1 MKSKYQNFLLKFFS
15 KGLLFG
21 CLFGA
26 SAWAAK
32 DIHVEALKKRLAFIF
47 KSEELK
53 KTKLSVMV
61 YSLSRQ
67 EELFSLDADKS
78 LSPASTIK
86 LLTAYVA
93 LKKLGTNFRFKTQF
107 LSNGVIRDGV
117 LQGDLIVRGG
127 GDPTLDSKEI
137 FSLVQELKRFGLN
150 KINGNILV
158 DDTVFDEI
166 IYDPDRIE
174 NRSDRPY
181 DAPVGGLNFNYNTA
195 KIFIRGESQKK
206 PKVEFEPDAHY
217 FEIENTATVKEN
229 VSDNKI
235 LIKRV
240 FKNNKDTILVSG
252 YIGNKAPE
260 MQFYVNV
267 SQPALYAGWA
277 IRYYLQQMGINTE
290 NTKVNVFQ
298 KQENTSKNLIQLSNY
313 FSEPLREIVIKM
325 NKESNNFIAETLVKA
340 IGKEIRNGQGT
351 NEKGISVLREEA
363 TRMGMNTS
371 GFDLYSGS
379 GLTRKNRSTARQF
392 NELLIFTF
400 NDMDVLPELLTSL
413 PIAGIDGTLKNRFIE
428 TSAYGRLRAKT
439 GTIDGVSTLVGMVQ
453 AKGKEWIAFSVLMS
467 DYLQS
472 SKELRTWQNYFGQA
486 LADFQRKNNLNEVQN
501 SEN

>member
-137 FSLVQELKRFGLN
+137 FSFVQELKRFGLN

-195 KIFIRGESQKK
+195 KIFIRGESEKK
-206 PKVEFEPDAHY
+206 
-217 FEIENTATVKEN
+217 T
-229 VSDNKI
+229 
-235 LIKRV
+235 
-240 FKNNKDTILVSG
+240 
-252 YIGNKAPE
+252 
-260 MQFYVNV
+260 
-267 SQPALYAGWA
+267 
-277 IRYYLQQMGINTE
+277 
-290 NTKVNVFQ
+290 
-298 KQENTSKNLIQLSNY
+298 
-313 FSEPLREIVIKM
+313 
-325 NKESNNFIAETLVKA
+325 
-340 IGKEIRNGQGT
+340 
-351 NEKGISVLREEA
+351 
-363 TRMGMNTS
+363 
-371 GFDLYSGS
+371 
-379 GLTRKNRSTARQF
+379 
-392 NELLIFTF
+392 
-400 NDMDVLPELLTSL
+400 
-413 PIAGIDGTLKNRFIE
+413 
-428 TSAYGRLRAKT
+428 
-439 GTIDGVSTLVGMVQ
+439 
-453 AKGKEWIAFSVLMS
+453 
-467 DYLQS
+467 
-472 SKELRTWQNYFGQA
+472 
-486 LADFQRKNNLNEVQN
+486 
-501 SEN
+501 